1 MTRVPLLS
9 GGRLVVVETGAD
21 GVVLRPPA
29 PPRPI
34 RDVGAAVREALR
46 FPLAGPPLESLVT
59 RGGSAT
65 VVIEHPL
72 LPIPSAS
79 PDPRHEAIEATV
91 DELERLGVAQVTILV
106 AGGLGR
112 RLSPREIGL
121 LVPAPFRRRFR
132 GRVIVHDT
140 AADDLVDLGHAR
152 VPLRVAP
159 ALVETDLV
167 VCVTAAETALH
178 GGPSAFLRAC
188 SYEAQ
193 RVGAAPSLLEAGG
206 SPGLEL
212 ARDLDRL
219 LSARVPAFGV
229 SLVLNLP
236 HVFGGYPYEDDLLE
250 RIARS
255 RLRRGFSLLP
265 APIRATLVDRLP
277 RELSVAAVYGGSV
290 SAAHTEALLR
300 GVEFK
305 GAVLDEPLDAIVIGI
320 PPTTLT
326 FPRER
331 PNPVSAAY
339 LGLGLALRMWRDGFP
354 VKENGTAILLHDL
367 QRRFPR
373 PSQTPYRSLFS
384 DHRGARDPNALRDAE
399 ADALADPHAIAAYR
413 DGRSVHP
420 LAPFGEWRAC
430 LSTADRLGAVVVA
443 GCRDASSARQL
454 GLVPAHGISAALAMA
469 EGRGAERIGFLLS
482 PPYFPLRVGS

>member
-1 MTRVPLLS
+1 MLS
-9 GGRLVVVETGAD
+9 GGRLAVVDTAGG

-29 PPRPI
+29 PPAAI
-34 RDVGAAVREALR
+34 ADVGAAVREALR
-46 FPLAGPPLESLVT
+46 FPLAGPPIESLVK
-59 RGGSAT
+59 RGGTAT

-72 LPIPSAS
+72 LPIPSAAS
-79 PDPRHEAIEATV
+79 DPRHEAIEATV
-91 DELERLGVAQVTILV
+91 DELERLGATQVTILV

-140 AADDLVDLGHAR
+140 AGSDLVDLSHAR
-152 VPLRVAP
+152 VPLRVSP

-167 VCVTAAETALH
+167 VTVTAAETALN
-178 GGPSAFLRAC
+178 GGPAALLRAC
-188 SYEAQ
+188 GHEAQ
-193 RVGAAPSLLEAGG
+193 RVGAAPSLLQAGG
-206 SPGLEL
+206 SPGWDLAHEL
-212 ARDLDRL
+212 VGL
-219 LSARVPAFGV
+219 LAARVPVFGV

-236 HVFGGYPYEDDLLE
+236 HVFGGYPYADDLLE

-265 APIRATLVDRLP
+265 GWTRSRLIDGLP
-277 RELSVAAVYGGSV
+277 RELSAAAVYGGSV
-290 SAAHTEALLR
+290 SAAHAEALLR

-305 GAVLDEPLDAIVIGI
+305 EAVLDEPLDAIVIGI
-320 PPTTLT
+320 PATTLS

-331 PNPVSAAY
+331 PNPVTATY
-339 LGLGLALRMWRDGFP
+339 LGLGVALRMWRDAFP
-354 VKENGTAILLHDL
+354 VREGGTAILLHDL
-367 QRRFPR
+367 QKRFPR
-373 PSQTPYRSLFS
+373 PSQTPYRILFS
-384 DHRGARDPNALRDAE
+384 DHRGARNPDALREAE
-399 ADALADPHAIAAYR
+399 ADALAAPHAIAAYR

-420 LAPFGEWRAC
+420 LAPFSEWRAC

-443 GCRDASSARQL
+443 GCRDAQTARHL
-454 GLVPAHGISAALAMA
+454 GLVPAHGVSAALAMA
-469 EGRGAERIGFLLS
+469 EGRGADRIGFLLS